1 MHSDVD
7 VCVVGGGPGGLS
19 AAKRCAERGLTVQ
32 LLERGVAPDGAQSY
46 LSARGAAA
54 ASDFR
59 AGEGGV
65 IQSGAAN
72 PWTVSALGGGMTRLP
87 GSSLRMRES
96 DFARTHYE
104 LPGADLDPSWPF
116 GYEALREH
124 YDAVEEAYGISRLSV
139 GDRTQPPSIAPRSF
153 LCPLSGGSPS

>member
-1 MHSDVD
+1 MRSDVD

-59 AGEGGV
+59 RRGRGHPARRRQPVDGIGTGRRDDSFAG
-65 IQSGAAN
+65 IF
-72 PWTVSALGGGMTRLP
+72 P
-87 GSSLRMRES
+87 
-96 DFARTHYE
+96 
-104 LPGADLDPSWPF
+104 AD
-116 GYEALREH
+116 A
-124 YDAVEEAYGISRLSV
+124 GI
-139 GDRTQPPSIAPRSF
+139 
-153 LCPLSGGSPS
+153 